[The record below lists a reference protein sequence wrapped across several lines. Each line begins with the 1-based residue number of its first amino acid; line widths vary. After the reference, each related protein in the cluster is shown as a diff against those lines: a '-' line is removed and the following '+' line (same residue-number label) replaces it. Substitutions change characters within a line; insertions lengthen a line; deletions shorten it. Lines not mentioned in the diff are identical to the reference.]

1 MQSLQARISLGK
13 KTKPTTLLFH
23 CYIPIPNEHPQC
35 VFYQVSRVRPE
46 HRHLHSLKK
55 CQISHATHVFNATRA
70 TLQSHTVH
78 TCYTLRLRYTPKVC
92 ITCNTRYHNSTSV
105 TSVAGQDTFSAA
117 LCSPKYLFQAGN
129 VACDVLHSDR
139 ILHGEPVALTLHS
152 SSVYNYP
159 GISCQP

>member
-1 MQSLQARISLGK
+1 MLQFILNLLISNIKHINYCTNLLPIPAMALQEEKLPGAMKRLDSNPGPLFWQWGEQSVPDDITHGAVQSLQARISLGK

-78 TCYTLRLRYTPKVC
+78 TCYTLHLRYTPKVC
-92 ITCNTRYHNSTSV
+92 ITCNTR
-105 TSVAGQDTFSAA
+105 
-117 LCSPKYLFQAGN
+117 
-129 VACDVLHSDR
+129 
-139 ILHGEPVALTLHS
+139 
-152 SSVYNYP
+152 
-159 GISCQP
+159 